1 MVRVKMILLLSV
13 DEEEY
18 PIPSDG
24 KVGEEIEDYFTDM
37 IHEVDGL
44 KVKSIKTITEEI

>member
-1 MVRVKMILLLSV
+1 MIRVKIIISLSV

-24 KVGEEIEDYFTDM
+24 KVGEEIEDYLTD
-37 IHEVDGL
+37 IVHEVDGL
-44 KVKSIKTITEEI
+44 KIKSIKTITQET

>member
-1 MVRVKMILLLSV
+1 MIRVKVILSLSV

-24 KVGEEIEDYFTDM
+24 KVGAEIEDYLTDI
-37 IHEVDGL
+37 IHELEGL
-44 KVKSIKTITEEI
+44 KIKSIKTITQET

>member
-1 MVRVKMILLLSV
+1 MILLLSV

-24 KVGEEIEDYFTDM
+24 KVGEEIEDYFMDM

-44 KVKSIKTITEEI
+44 KVKSIKTITEET